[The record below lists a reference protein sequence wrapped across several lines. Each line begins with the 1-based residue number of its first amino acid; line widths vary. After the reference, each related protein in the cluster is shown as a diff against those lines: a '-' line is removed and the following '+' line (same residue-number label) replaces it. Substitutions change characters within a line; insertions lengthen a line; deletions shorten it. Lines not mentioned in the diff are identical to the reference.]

1 MQGKVVAACAR
12 HAWKRLTGALGLT
25 LISDAEALLPASR
38 ALAVLMCTSPPGTR
52 QSSSVAW
59 TP

>member
-1 MQGKVVAACAR
+1 M
-12 HAWKRLTGALGLT
+12 T